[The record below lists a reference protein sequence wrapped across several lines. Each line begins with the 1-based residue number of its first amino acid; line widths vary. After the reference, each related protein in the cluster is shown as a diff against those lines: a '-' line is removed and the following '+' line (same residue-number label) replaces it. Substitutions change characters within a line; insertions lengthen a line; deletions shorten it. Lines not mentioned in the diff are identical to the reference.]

1 LKKLLKRKL
10 NEMISKDIIT
20 VLQKIDVNHNDVVM
34 IHADAIVAEQYNLNF
49 YEHDMLNYIIN
60 ILIDFFLPTGTI
72 VVPTYTY
79 SFTTNEIYD
88 VINSPSK
95 IGLFSE
101 KFRKKKG
108 IMRSKNPLFSVAT
121 VGRHAKKFENSS
133 FKTSFGKGSC
143 FDVLHKLN
151 GKIICLACNFDRI
164 TFTHYVEQK
173 LKVNYR
179 YLKKFLGQIVTNKKR
194 RKITTDFYVR
204 NLGIKSEIYL
214 KSLKNLLLKEK
225 QLKCSTLGRFAVSSV
240 RVRHFEQGIKKIINK
255 NPYGLIL
262 EGSKN

>member
-1 LKKLLKRKL
+1 
-10 NEMISKDIIT
+10 
-20 VLQKIDVNHNDVVM
+20 
-34 IHADAIVAEQYNLNF
+34 
-49 YEHDMLNYIIN
+49 
-60 ILIDFFLPTGTI
+60 
-72 VVPTYTY
+72 
-79 SFTTNEIYD
+79 
-88 VINSPSK
+88 
-95 IGLFSE
+95 
-101 KFRKKKG
+101 
-108 IMRSKNPLFSVAT
+108 MRSKNPLFSVAT

-225 QLKCSTLGRFAVSSV
+225 QLKCSALGRFAVSSV